1 MWIWKWILTQFI
13 YSFPFEIVI
22 KFWDY
27 IFSTDIFGNL
37 TLGLAILQHYE
48 KLIMAYDF
56 SEISQ
61 FFRDLKERTQLI
73 QDKESEFYLNL
84 DQIFKSCKNYTFS
97 RDYLSSCAH

>member
-1 MWIWKWILTQFI
+1 
-13 YSFPFEIVI
+13 
-22 KFWDY
+22 
-27 IFSTDIFGNL
+27 
-37 TLGLAILQHYE
+37 
-48 KLIMAYDF
+48 MAYDF